1 MKFEKLLEPGYIGRM
16 ELRNRMI
23 QPAMG
28 TNYSDSSGFVTERL
42 INYISRRAEGGVGM
56 IISEIC
62 LPDPSARVIP
72 GELDLSDDIFIPKM
86 ARLVDAAHAGGAKI
100 CIQFAHGGCF
110 AGKAL
115 TGKTP
120 MTPSGIPTFQIDF
133 EECRV
138 MTVEEIHELAVNYG
152 KAAKRA
158 VQAGFDAVEIH
169 GAHGYMPLQF
179 LSPYTNRRT
188 DEYGGSLEN
197 RARFPMEVIREV
209 RKNVG
214 SDFPLIYRLSA
225 EEYTIPQ
232 GLTLDE
238 ACEFAKM
245 IEKDVNAIHVS
256 AGTWDSRYQ
265 YYEGIQNGTLNPDDY
280 DTSMGVGAGTWI
292 PPHFTPRGILIPL
305 AEAVK
310 KCVRLPI
317 IAVNSISPELGEQA
331 LANGQADFIA
341 IGRQSFADPDYP
353 NKVMEQEPEKI
364 RRCLRCNECHS
375 SLVAPFGVQCSVN
388 PQTGKEG
395 EDFIKILP
403 AERKKKVAVIGG
415 GPGGMAAAIVA
426 ADRGHEV
433 TLFEAKDH
441 LGGALYYAAIP
452 DFKHDFR
459 EYLNYLTNKIEGCAI
474 TVKLNTEANAK
485 TIHDGKF
492 EAVIAAMGA
501 VPAKPPIKGLDD
513 QVYTALDVLDGN
525 VPKEEE
531 IVVCGAGLVGCE
543 TAMFLAEMGKKVTI
557 VDMVSVAAPDAAFYL
572 KYNLRARLIEL
583 RVGQELNC
591 EITGITKQGV
601 IGERNGERV
610 EIAGGAVVNA
620 LGMSGRCQML
630 DELRKSLHGINIIP
644 VGDVNQPRKVL
655 QAVHEGYHA
664 GRRI

>member
-28 TNYSDSSGFVTERL
+28 TNYSDSNGFVTARL
-42 INYISRRAEGGVGM
+42 IHYISRRAEGGVGM

-62 LPDPSARVIP
+62 LPDSSGRVIP
-72 GELDLSDDIFIPKM
+72 GELDLSDDIFIPQM
-86 ARLVDAAHAGGAKI
+86 ARLVDAAHAGGSKI

-110 AGKAL
+110 ASKAL
-115 TGKTP
+115 TGRTP

-133 EECRV
+133 EECRI

-179 LSPYTNRRT
+179 LSPYTNRRK

-197 RARFPMEVIREV
+197 RARFPMEVIQEV

-214 SDFPLIYRLSA
+214 PDFPVIYRLSV

-232 GLTLDE
+232 GLTLEE
-238 ACEFAKM
+238 AIAFAKM
-245 IEKDVNAIHVS
+245 IEKDVDAIHVS

-305 AEAVK
+305 AEAVRR
-310 KCVRLPI
+310 CVDLPI

-331 LANGQADFIA
+331 LADGQADFIA

-353 NKVMEQEPEKI
+353 NKVMNQEPEKI

-395 EDFIKILP
+395 EDFIRILP
-403 AERKKKVAVIGG
+403 AERKKKVAVIGA

-426 ADRGHEV
+426 SERGHEV
-433 TLFEAKDH
+433 TLFEAVDR

-452 DFKHDFR
+452 DFKNDFKD
-459 EYLNYLTNKIEGCAI
+459 YLNYLINRVEYSAI
-474 TVKLNTEANAK
+474 KVKLNTEADVKA
-485 TIHDGKF
+485 IRDGKF
-492 EAVIAAMGA
+492 DAVIAAMGA
-501 VPAKPPIKGLDD
+501 VPAKPPILGLDD
-513 QVYTALDVLDGN
+513 YVYTALDVLDGDI
-525 VPKEEE
+525 PAAEE

-543 TAMFLAEMGKKVTI
+543 TAMFLAEKGKKVTV
-557 VDMVSVAAPDAAFYL
+557 VDMVSVAAQDAAFYL

-583 RVGQELNC
+583 HIKQELNC
-591 EITGITKQGV
+591 RIIEISKQGV
-601 IGERNGERV
+601 IGERNGERIEV
-610 EIAGGAVVNA
+610 AGEAVVNA
-620 LGMSGRCQML
+620 LGMSARRQLL
-630 DELRKSLHGINIIP
+630 DELRKAFPGMNIFP

-664 GRRI
+664 GRRS